1 MLAGISCLSAQEVKL
16 SAPFLSGKEAKL
28 YYFAGA
34 KVDSIVTVVNTSGK
48 AIFSIPKSNY
58 RGMARLIVTGSGG
71 IEIVVAEPVVQLE
84 CNASVINPETVDFQ
98 KSAENQFLKHIFIS
112 QSKYLRQQVWLKS
125 GNELFDSGSP
135 VLSVIQPELKKL
147 EDAMTKLNNEISAS
161 KLYAAKYFRL
171 SEYLNRL
178 FNAEQTENG
187 AEAAIIRKEMEENL
201 DIASLY
207 TSGNLWESVL
217 NFYISLFNQ
226 TAGEDK
232 QEQYAAS
239 VLRTSQRL
247 SAPLLEA
254 YISGCIVET
263 ERFGWNRAQDNILS
277 KLLASR
283 SDFKT
288 SLSPLQR
295 AIGAYLARNN
305 QSMPNLIGLSKT
317 NKKYANT
324 LIAFYDSD
332 CSSCVNE
339 MFRLL
344 TIYPQ
349 LQEKVRVVSI
359 AADMDKKRYEEAA
372 RNFPWQEKLCDFKG
386 FSGENFSNYN
396 VVGTPSFFLM
406 DNKGKLLGQF
416 YSISDLEEMMKI
428 QTNTTD

>member
-1 MLAGISCLSAQEVKL
+1 MLAGISCLPAQEIKL

-34 KVDSIVTVVNTSGK
+34 KVDSLVTVVNTSGK
-48 AIFSIPKSNY
+48 AGFSMPKGNY
-58 RGMARLIVTGSGG
+58 QGMATLIVSGAGG
-71 IEIVVAEPVVQLE
+71 IEIVVAEPVVRIE

-112 QSKYLRQQVWLKS
+112 QSQYLRQQAWLKS
-125 GNELFDSGSP
+125 GNELFDLGSP
-135 VLSVIQPELKKL
+135 VLSAIQPELKKL
-147 EDAMTKLNNEISAS
+147 EEAMTTLNNEISAS

-187 AEAAIIRKEMEENL
+187 IEAAIIRKEMEERL

-217 NFYISLFNQ
+217 NFYISLFNH

-247 SAPLLEA
+247 SAPLFEA

-263 ERFGWNRAQDNILS
+263 ERFGWNQAQDNILS
-277 KLLASR
+277 KLLASHPE
-283 SDFKT
+283 FKT

-295 AIGAYLARNN
+295 AIGAYLTRNN
-305 QSMPNLIGLSKT
+305 QSMPNLVGLSKT
-317 NKKYANT
+317 DKTYTKT

-339 MFRLL
+339 MFRLV
-344 TIYPQ
+344 TVYPQ
-349 LQEKVRVVSI
+349 LQEKGIRVVSV
-359 AADMDKKRYEEAA
+359 AADTDRKRYEEGI
-372 RNFPWQEKLCDFKG
+372 RNFPWQDKLCDFKG
-386 FSGENFSNYN
+386 FEGENFRNYDII
-396 VVGTPSFFLM
+396 GTPSIFEL
-406 DNKGKLLGQF
+406 DENGIVTGR
-416 YSISDLEEMMKI
+416 YAEVEKI
-428 QTNTTD
+428 LKTM